1 MFALVDLGL
10 AAVVF
15 VNVLSEEVR
24 RARQR
29 SKQANVGLPIDQ
41 RGARLTDAQIGVRNG
56 DGRLAAL
63 HEGGAVVFL
72 PLDATSEKTIVI
84 VE

>member
-1 MFALVDLGL
+1 MVDLGL

-15 VNVLSEEVR
+15 VDVLSKERR
-24 RARQR
+24 RACQR
-29 SKQANVGLPIDQ
+29 SKQAHVGLPIDQ
-41 RGARLTDAQIGVRNG
+41 RGTRLTDGQIGMRNG
-56 DGRLAAL
+56 DGRLTVL

-72 PLDATSEKTIVI
+72 PLDASSEKTIVI